1 VHGLLH
7 FNFLKTTRII
17 PVILSIL
24 NIQNLKIIMK
34 SLSIFTLLLSVSF
47 CSTLSAQQSISGSFS
62 SNGNTRAYLGAI
74 PDNPEPNMRLVLLF
88 CGLMETAANMA
99 ERHFN
104 DYLGNNTM
112 VIYPEPVSWLSSF
125 DATLNDPQM
134 VEDLIS
140 HINSNYSID
149 LNDICIGGVS
159 NGGIFTYDLVC
170 EYNSTTSTRPYRFK
184 AFAVVAGGMLASDL
198 NVDSCNIAQEV
209 PLIAFH
215 GTADPTFFYEGN
227 SYYYNGHDTA
237 WIYDAPTED
246 VVEFWARTINGCDS
260 NPSVTPLPDL
270 IIEPQEPSTV
280 ELIEYDCDNCS
291 NTQLYKIN
299 NGWHTWPTSDA
310 PRDNLYGG
318 HNQDIIASQLIAEFF
333 ECTPAVVSTTD
344 VNLDPGSV
352 SVYPNPVVD
361 ELSIQ
366 VDGDLKMVELY
377 SPTGKKVLSNV
388 APDYT
393 ISLGHLPSGI
403 YFLSVQTDAGTVM
416 KKIIKN

>member
-1 VHGLLH
+1 MK
-7 FNFLKTTRII
+7 N
-17 PVILSIL
+17 LSIY
-24 NIQNLKIIMK
+24 
-34 SLSIFTLLLSVSF
+34 TLLLSVSL

-74 PDNPEPNMRLVLLF
+74 PDNPEPPMRLVILF
-88 CGLMETAANMA
+88 CGVGETAATMA

-112 VIYPEPVSWLSSF
+112 VVYPEPVSWLSSF

-134 VEDLIS
+134 VEDLIG
-140 HINSNYSID
+140 HINSSYSID

-184 AFAVVAGGMLASDL
+184 AFAVVAGSMDASDL
-198 NVDSCNIAQEV
+198 NVDSCNIAEEV

-215 GTADPTFFYEGN
+215 GIADPAVFYEGN
-227 SYYYNGHDTA
+227 SFYYNGQDTFWYYNA
-237 WIYDAPTED
+237 HTEE
-246 VVEFWARTINGCDS
+246 VVEFWARTINGCDA
-260 NPSVTPLPDL
+260 NPSVTTLPDL
-270 IIEPQEPSTV
+270 VVEPQEPSTV

-310 PRDNLYGG
+310 ITDNTYGG

-333 ECTPAVVSTTD
+333 ECTPTVVSTTD
-344 VNLDPGSV
+344 VHLDLNSV
-352 SVYPNPVVD
+352 SVYPNPVID

-366 VDGDLKMVELY
+366 VDGDLKRVEIY
-377 SPTGKKVLSNV
+377 SPTSEKVLSNG
-388 APDYT
+388 APDST

-403 YFLSVQTDAGTVM
+403 YFLSVETDAGKIM
-416 KKIIKN
+416 KKIIKS

>member
-1 VHGLLH
+1 
-7 FNFLKTTRII
+7 
-17 PVILSIL
+17 
-24 NIQNLKIIMK
+24 MK
-34 SLSIFTLLLSVSF
+34 NLSIFSLLISISL

-74 PDNPEPNMRLVLLF
+74 PDNPEPPMRLVILF
-88 CGLMETAANMA
+88 CGVGETAEQMA
-99 ERHFN
+99 QRHFN
-104 DYLGNNTM
+104 DYIGNNTM
-112 VIYPEPVSWLSSF
+112 VVYPEPWFWLSSF
-125 DATLNDPQM
+125 GYEIGSEQDDFQM
-134 VEDLIS
+134 VEDLIG

-149 LNDICIGGVS
+149 LNDICIGGLS

-184 AFAVVAGGMLASDL
+184 AFAVVAGGMDASYVNLDH
-198 NVDSCNIAQEV
+198 CNIAEEV

-215 GTADPTFFYEGN
+215 GTADPAAFYEGN
-227 SYYYNGHDTA
+227 SFYYNGQDTFWYYNA
-237 WIYDAPTED
+237 HTED
-246 VVEFWARTINGCDS
+246 VVEFWARNINGCDA
-260 NPSVTPLPDL
+260 NPSITSLPDL
-270 IIEPQEPSTV
+270 VIEPQEPSTV

-310 PRDNLYGG
+310 VNDNLYGG

-333 ECTPAVVSTTD
+333 ECTPSVVSTTD
-344 VNLDPGSV
+344 VHLDLNSV
-352 SVYPNPVVD
+352 SVYPNPVID
-361 ELSIQ
+361 ELSIEAN
-366 VDGDLKMVELY
+366 GDLRRVELY
-377 SPTGKKVLSNV
+377 SPTGKKVLSNG

-403 YFLSVQTDAGTVM
+403 YFLSIETDAGTAAM